1 MSLWDPQQRE
11 WLQALGHPLWGLAGD
26 DVEVDAAAP
35 AAAPSTDTRE
45 TGAVVLDP
53 NTAIR
58 SPGPPA
64 ARPRP
69 PAPPAPETMAADA
82 VARRVPDRPRTDLAT
97 KMAALE
103 AARAGATREVD
114 GPLREALL
122 RATGQ
127 LPAVAA
133 RTLRELGVD
142 PDALRGDPAAKRTLW
157 RRLRP
162 LRKTGR

>member
-26 DVEVDAAAP
+26 EVEAEA
-35 AAAPSTDTRE
+35 
-45 TGAVVLDP
+45 
-53 NTAIR
+53 
-58 SPGPPA
+58 GPPA
-64 ARPRP
+64 AVPSTGEQDIGQATPVPRPASRPPEAPSARPRP
-69 PAPPAPETMAADA
+69 PVPPALDTTGPEDPAPGAPT
-82 VARRVPDRPRTDLAT
+82 RPRTDLAT

-142 PDALRGDPAAKRTLW
+142 PDALRGDAAAKRTLW
-157 RRLRP
+157 RQLRP
-162 LRKTGR
+162 LRKVNR

>member
-11 WLQALGHPLWGLAGD
+11 WLQALGHPLWGMVGD
-26 DVEVDAAAP
+26 EVEVEAAP
-35 AAAPSTDTRE
+35 PADVPSTDSRE
-45 TGAVVLDP
+45 VEQAAPVARSV
-53 NTAIR
+53 IR
-58 SPGPPA
+58 SAESPA
-64 ARPRP
+64 SRPRP
-69 PAPPAPETMAADA
+69 PAPEATTPEAPAPRAPA
-82 VARRVPDRPRTDLAT
+82 RPRTDLAT

-133 RTLRELGVD
+133 RTLRDLGVD
-142 PDALRGDPAAKRTLW
+142 PDALRDDPAAKHALW
-157 RRLRP
+157 RQLRP
-162 LRKTGR
+162 LRKTNR

>member
-11 WLQALGHPLWGLAGD
+11 WLQALGHPLWGMVGD
-26 DVEVDAAAP
+26 EVEADADP
-35 AAAPSTDTRE
+35 LAAAPSTDSGEAAPAPRSATRAPE
-45 TGAVVLDP
+45 
-53 NTAIR
+53 
-58 SPGPPA
+58 PPLV
-64 ARPRP
+64 RPRP
-69 PAPPAPETMAADA
+69 PVPEATAPEDPAPRSPA
-82 VARRVPDRPRTDLAT
+82 RPRTDLAT

-122 RATGQ
+122 RATDQ

-142 PDALRGDPAAKRTLW
+142 PDALRDDPAAKRALW
-157 RRLRP
+157 RQLRS
-162 LRKTGR
+162 LRKASR

>member
-11 WLQALGHPLWGLAGD
+11 WLQALGHPLWGLVGD
-26 DVEVDAAAP
+26 EVEAEAEANANAP
-35 AAAPSTDTRE
+35 AAVPA
-45 TGAVVLDP
+45 AVGMQGVEPADILSSP
-53 NTAIR
+53 ARR
-58 SPGPPA
+58 SPERPPL
-64 ARPRP
+64 PP
-69 PAPPAPETMAADA
+69 SPAPPPRA
-82 VARRVPDRPRTDLAT
+82 RTDLAT

-103 AARAGATREVD
+103 SARLGATREAD

-142 PDALRGDPAAKRTLW
+142 QAVLRDDPIAKRALW
-157 RRLRP
+157 RQLRP
-162 LRKTGR
+162 VRKAAR